1 MTAEPITGGAFA
13 TDSATDPVARVR
25 QRLPVR
31 LLGVWAHPD
40 DEAYLS
46 AGLMARVAHTGG
58 RVTCVTATRGE
69 LGRPDDDPRPR
80 SVFERLREDELRAS
94 LRIARV
100 DRLRILGH
108 PDGGCADLP
117 HERGVAEIAG
127 MIEVFRP
134 DVIVT
139 FDEGGITHHPDHL
152 AVHRWTTDAWRR
164 VGIGELLYAVMT
176 DEFLERYRPLHDRI
190 GLFGDHPPVGCAE
203 ADVALRIDLD
213 EREVARKR
221 RALAAHASQTTAFA
235 EVVGEETYRSWWAS
249 ETFRRAERRP

>member
-1 MTAEPITGGAFA
+1 MTGGAFA
-13 TDSATDPVARVR
+13 TDGTTDPVARVR

-46 AGLMARVAHTGG
+46 AGLMARVAQTGG
-58 RVTCVTATRGE
+58 KVACVTATRGE

-108 PDGGCADLP
+108 PDGGCAEIP

-127 MIEVFRP
+127 MIDAVRP

-139 FDEGGITHHPDHL
+139 FDEGGITGHPDHL

-164 VGIGELLYAVMT
+164 VGTGELLYAVMT

-190 GLFGDHPPVGCAE
+190 GLFGDHRPVGCAE
-203 ADVALRIDLD
+203 ADVALRVDLD
-213 EREVARKR
+213 GRELTRKR
-221 RALAAHASQTTAFA
+221 RALAAHASQTTTFA
-235 EVVGEETYRSWWAS
+235 AVVGEETYRSWWAS

>member
-1 MTAEPITGGAFA
+1 
-13 TDSATDPVARVR
+13 
-25 QRLPVR
+25 
-31 LLGVWAHPD
+31 
-40 DEAYLS
+40 
-46 AGLMARVAHTGG
+46 
-58 RVTCVTATRGE
+58 
-69 LGRPDDDPRPR
+69 
-80 SVFERLREDELRAS
+80 VFERLREDELRAS

>member
-1 MTAEPITGGAFA
+1 IPAAGLDGGRARPASVAGSSRGPPPTRCAGGAGRGRDRVTVHLVALPARARGGRPRGRGARRGRRPPHAQRGARAARGPARCAGRRGGVVVTAEPITGGAFA

-117 HERGVAEIAG
+117 HERGVAEIA
-127 MIEVFRP
+127 
-134 DVIVT
+134 
-139 FDEGGITHHPDHL
+139 
-152 AVHRWTTDAWRR
+152 
-164 VGIGELLYAVMT
+164 
-176 DEFLERYRPLHDRI
+176 
-190 GLFGDHPPVGCAE
+190 
-203 ADVALRIDLD
+203 
-213 EREVARKR
+213 
-221 RALAAHASQTTAFA
+221 
-235 EVVGEETYRSWWAS
+235 
-249 ETFRRAERRP
+249 